1 MSKNAPVPRF
11 PALLFDGACP
21 FCAREATFLKEADR
35 EHRVAF
41 VDISDPAFQAE
52 AYGVARAD
60 VDAQLHFFDDEGRL
74 FRAMDAVRAAYRAV
88 GMGRRMAW
96 TGLPV
101 IRPIFDRFYR
111 IFARNRIRWGR
122 WLGRRRLE
130 R

>member
-1 MSKNAPVPRF
+1 MSKSAPSPRF

-21 FCAREATFLKEADR
+21 FCSREAAFLKEADPER
-35 EHRVAF
+35 RIRF
-41 VDISDPAFQAE
+41 VDISDPAFEAE
-52 AYGVARAD
+52 RYGVARED
-60 VDAQLHFFDDEGRL
+60 VDAQLHFFDDQGRL

-111 IFARNRIRWGR
+111 VFARNRIRWGR
-122 WLGRRRLE
+122 WITGRHRGG
-130 R
+130 